1 MIFDK
6 LENLE
11 SYCGVHP
18 RFDRAL
24 PFLLDLIAQK
34 ADTGRHEIP
43 NAELLG
49 EVWGNMLAFEAQPIG
64 PNTLM
69 ESHKR
74 FIDVQIVLEGEEQ
87 MFVPTTVAP
96 AVQTPYNEASD
107 VEFYRLPPQETLTR
121 LCVPAG
127 YFAIFFAGELHAP
140 SNSVTDRPTPMRKLV
155 GKVMQ

>member
-11 SYCGVHP
+11 SYRGVHP

-24 PFLLDLIAQK
+24 PFLLELIAQK

-43 NAELLG
+43 DVELAG
-49 EVWGNMLAFEAQPIG
+49 EVWGNMLAFEAQPVG
-64 PNTLM
+64 PDTSM
-69 ESHKR
+69 EAHKL

-96 AVQTPYNEASD
+96 EVKTPYNEASD
-107 VEFYRLPPQETLTR
+107 VEFYRMPPQDSLTK
-121 LCVPAG
+121 LYVPAG